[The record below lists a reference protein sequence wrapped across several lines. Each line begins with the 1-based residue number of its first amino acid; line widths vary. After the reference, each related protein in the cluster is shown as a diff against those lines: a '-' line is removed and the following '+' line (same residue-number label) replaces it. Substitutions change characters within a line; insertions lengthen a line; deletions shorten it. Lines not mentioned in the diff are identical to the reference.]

1 MLGSSKGTK
10 TKLLEVFFSGT
21 TCQRC
26 IDLLEWHTSL
36 AQASCALEGV
46 LPISSAHIYPKLD
59 TGSTHTGR
67 DLLPFS
73 FAIACS
79 NSTECLWPH
88 WLCTEW
94 LSESMR
100 LCRNTDFPFP
110 LHVCERDSTD
120 STCLG
125 KKKKNGSATHM
136 ISQADKFHLLLWQSG
151 KILFSVALLPIVTIL
166 YSQPEASA
174 WVWSVTY
181 AQSKLGIWWVRC
193 LWKPLISSQ
202 VLNSLPKTWQ
212 GNPLHKMMRR
222 HDHGPC
228 YSSTDYGDY

>member
-79 NSTECLWPH
+79 NSTECPWPH

-100 LCRNTDFPFP
+100 LQKYRFSFSSPCVWKRQHRLN
-110 LHVCERDSTD
+110 LLRE
-120 STCLG
+120 
-125 KKKKNGSATHM
+125 KKNGSATHM

-193 LWKPLISSQ
+193 LWKPLISSR

-212 GNPLHKMMRR
+212 GNPLHKMMRK
-222 HDHGPC
+222 HDRGPC

>member
-10 TKLLEVFFSGT
+10 TKLLEIFFSGT

-110 LHVCERDSTD
+110 LHVCERDSTG

-125 KKKKNGSATHM
+125 KKKMGLQH
-136 ISQADKFHLLLWQSG
+136 IWFHRQTNFTCSCDRVERFYFLWHYYQ
-151 KILFSVALLPIVTIL
+151 L
-166 YSQPEASA
+166 
-174 WVWSVTY
+174 
-181 AQSKLGIWWVRC
+181 
-193 LWKPLISSQ
+193 
-202 VLNSLPKTWQ
+202 
-212 GNPLHKMMRR
+212 
-222 HDHGPC
+222 
-228 YSSTDYGDY
+228 